1 MTEDEI
7 MTLKQKQ
14 DIVMQFEV
22 ISRLEEEKEI
32 LLSEMED
39 YLMNIRG
46 AIDQNTTKLKDND
59 ISNGTKALVGQ
70 QLAVL
75 NAYLAKSVETFRQVT
90 DGRFAIDMDLLV
102 SPNDN
107 VEELQREYEEINDD
121 LADEGEETEDES
133 T

>member
-1 MTEDEI
+1 

>member
-1 MTEDEI
+1 
-7 MTLKQKQ
+7 
-14 DIVMQFEV
+14 MQFEV